1 MPGSGTSGYTK
12 LGAETSW
19 SSTSS
24 RLNSSRYL
32 CIGRNKDQWGYFQ
45 ELGQVSAP
53 AVHSVRLVLLHPRH
67 LPDHVR
73 PLPAGLPPL
82 RDRDQGGDEE
92 RQGQQEDAAGH
103 PEVSPGDHADGGR

>member
-1 MPGSGTSGYTK
+1 M
-12 LGAETSW
+12 
-19 SSTSS
+19 
-24 RLNSSRYL
+24 
-32 CIGRNKDQWGYFQ
+32 
-45 ELGQVSAP
+45 
-53 AVHSVRLVLLHPRH
+53 LLHPRH

-103 PEVSPGDHADGGR
+103 PKVSPGDHADGGR